1 MKPSAITPA
10 IVSAIGRPLHR
21 SVCRPLGSG
30 RGPVGFP
37 HGPVLTID
45 TIPLTING
53 QLIYLY

>member
-1 MKPSAITPA
+1 MSPSAITPA
-10 IVSAIGRPLHR
+10 IERPLHR

-45 TIPLTING
+45 AIPLTIDG
-53 QLIYLY
+53 QLIYIY